1 MKSQIKKTAITA
13 GFTLMSIATFAQV
26 RPTDNVPAPPT
37 RVPGEMPPPPAPQ
50 RGGLERGH
58 ALKVLTSL
66 NGKVIAYQT
75 NDRYIYNRFTLQN
88 GSQVITVRFPEQLGK
103 QLMSAAAK
111 GKSVTVK
118 GFTDNGPDGV
128 STFQMASLSVD
139 GKQIVDTPPSL
150 PIAPVSA
157 TSETFTGKINE
168 FKRDQGGAI
177 RGLSLDS
184 KVEIDL
190 PPHAIEQLQ
199 PLLKAGDKVKV
210 TGIKDTPPSGVAL
223 ETGAPTVIHPETIAI
238 NGQTYLL
245 R

>member
-1 MKSQIKKTAITA
+1 MKSQIKKTAITT
-13 GFTLMSIATFAQV
+13 GFTIMSIITFAQV
-26 RPTDNVPAPPT
+26 RPTDNVPVPPA
-37 RVPGEMPPPPAPQ
+37 RVAGEVPPPPASQ

-88 GSQVITVRFPEQLGK
+88 GSQVTTVRFPEQLGK
-103 QLMSAAAK
+103 QLISAAAK

-118 GFTDNGPDGV
+118 GFTDNGPDGL
-128 STFQMASLSVD
+128 TAFQMASISVD

-150 PIAPVSA
+150 PIAPVNA
-157 TSETFTGKINE
+157 TSETFTGKIND

-177 RGLSLDS
+177 RGLSLDN
-184 KVEIDL
+184 KVEINL
-190 PPHAIEQLQ
+190 PPHAVGQLQ

-210 TGIKDTPPSGVAL
+210 TGIKETPPSGVVL
-223 ETGAPTVIHPETIAI
+223 ESGAPTIIHPETIEI
-238 NGQTYLL
+238 DGQTYLL

>member
-1 MKSQIKKTAITA
+1 MKSQIKKTALTA
-13 GFTLMSIATFAQV
+13 GFALMSIVAFAQV
-26 RPTDNVPAPPT
+26 HPTDHVPAPPT
-37 RVPGEMPPPPAPQ
+37 RVPGEVAPPPAPQ
-50 RGGLERGH
+50 RGGLERGP
-58 ALKVLTSL
+58 ALKVLTTL

-88 GSQVITVRFPEQLGK
+88 GNQVITVRFPEQLGK
-103 QLMSAAAK
+103 QLMSTAAK

-118 GFTDNGPDGV
+118 GFTDNGPDGINV
-128 STFQMASLSVD
+128 FQMAGLSVD
-139 GKQIVDTPPSL
+139 GTQIADTPPSV
-150 PIAPVSA
+150 PSTPVS
-157 TSETFTGKINE
+157 TPSGTFTGKISD

-177 RGLSLDS
+177 RGLSLDN
-184 KVEIDL
+184 KVEIHL

-199 PLLKAGDKVKV
+199 SLLKTGDQIKV

-223 ETGAPTVIHPETIAI
+223 ETGAPTIVHPETIEI